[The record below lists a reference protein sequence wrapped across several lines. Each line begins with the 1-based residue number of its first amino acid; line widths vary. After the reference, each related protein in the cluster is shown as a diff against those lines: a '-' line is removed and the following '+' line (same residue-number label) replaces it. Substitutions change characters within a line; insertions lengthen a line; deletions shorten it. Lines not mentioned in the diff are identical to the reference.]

1 MDIARLLSLQGTNK
15 IGNYE
20 TYYEFKPTILEHY
33 VRQVKGFAISNLESK
48 TGFSL
53 KPLIF
58 LF

>member
-33 VRQVKGFAISNLESK
+33 VR
-48 TGFSL
+48 
-53 KPLIF
+53 
-58 LF
+58 